1 MEGELL
7 RRYKTL
13 IKSMIFMMTFIIVM
27 SFTNTYFAYH
37 HSATRNKIDQI
48 YKVEEKADIVIIGN
62 SHASR
67 SFNPYIIDNILKTES
82 IILSTPGQNLK
93 QTYFLLEEVFNNRGA
108 ELIVL
113 EMFSFIHAV
122 PEKISTDNEHIFSS
136 YRDIANE
143 MPISLLKLEMAMSL
157 VKPESILDFMIPIVN
172 SHELWKDLDKVKSNF
187 TYQFD
192 SNSKGS
198 VSLLKSSMTQEN
210 ADHYRN
216 DDYFHEYK
224 TTEENKE
231 WFNKIVELI
240 NSNDARLITVM
251 APIFSEFAAKLV
263 DRNEAYILDQ
273 GIEFFDMNEETKI
286 AEYNFNF
293 MDEEAYKN
301 DRINSNQHLSNQGLY
316 EATRVILPKIAE
328 YMGIN
333 NYFWNE
339 NEYDFNSYLNSIE
352 KKGKILIVGYFNKD
366 KKEIPSEAFEGIE
379 KLGMNL
385 EKIKSNSSGFNIR
398 YYNDDGVDVK
408 QYFTNEQVNTNFK
421 EHPVLSELE
430 LPFDLKINNLNNK
443 SMVINVDGKMYN
455 TARDGLMILVYDIE
469 NQKIVDK
476 AFFDL
481 TESLIRFMW
490 Y

>member
-1 MEGELL
+1 
-7 RRYKTL
+7 
-13 IKSMIFMMTFIIVM
+13 MIFLIVL
-27 SFTNTYFAYH
+27 SVTNTYFAYH
-37 HSATRNKIDQI
+37 HPVTRNKIDQI
-48 YKVEEKADIVIIGN
+48 FKVEEKADIVIIGN
-62 SHASR
+62 SHADR
-67 SFNPYIIDNILKTES
+67 SFNPYIIDNILGTES
-82 IILSTPGQNLK
+82 IVLATPGQNLK

-122 PEKISTDNEHIFSS
+122 PEKISTDNEHAFNN

-143 MPISLLKLEMAMSL
+143 IPVSLLKLEMVTSL
-157 VKPESILDFMIPIVN
+157 VKPESVMELMIPIVN
-172 SHELWKDLDKVKSNF
+172 SHELWKDLDKIKSNV
-187 TYQFD
+187 TYKFD
-192 SNSKGS
+192 PNSKGS
-198 VSLLKSSMTQEN
+198 VSLLKRSMPQEN
-210 ADHYRN
+210 ADQYRN

-224 TTEENKE
+224 TTEDNKE
-231 WFNKIVELI
+231 WFKKIVELI
-240 NSNDARLITVM
+240 NNNDAHIITVM
-251 APIFSEFAAKLV
+251 APIFSEFAVKSNYFELI
-263 DRNEAYILDQ
+263 DRNKAYILDQ
-273 GIEFFDMNEETKI
+273 GIDYFDMNEETRI

-301 DRINSNQHLSNQGLY
+301 DKINSNQHLSNQGSY
-316 EATRVILPKIAE
+316 EATRAILPKIAE
-328 YMGIN
+328 YMGID

-339 NEYDFNSYLNSIE
+339 NEYDFDSYLNSIE

-385 EKIKSNSSGFNIR
+385 EKIKNNSSGFNVR
-398 YYNDDGVDVK
+398 YYNDNGVDVK
-408 QYFTNEQVNTNFK
+408 QYFTEEKLDADFK

-469 NQKIVDK
+469 KQKIVDK